1 MMATAPDTEM
11 MPAFIGTEFNQMVS
25 QENVISLAMAQQI
38 ILGDYYSELAVA
50 ENKPGRDMAGDC
62 RRALMLQ
69 PRNMTVCADLETI
82 RRLRSQFWSRWAFE
96 FGDDVAAWGPG
107 SWLFKIVPDPRPE
120 FCLMIPT
127 AVETLSWI
135 KYRPDQTLESW
146 LFQRIMWRARLYHE
160 ALVRRFVASGANGF
174 RPPLDYMVRLR
185 YPWFSFSKEVV
196 SAHTAAYLEVTR
208 ARIERSVRSA
218 IDAWGLPTVDGPV
231 KGNAWDQTWRL
242 LCPVTVDTPYV
253 SVFDQKELLRLGVRM
268 VEPKL

>member
-1 MMATAPDTEM
+1 
-11 MPAFIGTEFNQMVS
+11 MPAYIGTEFNKRVS
-25 QENVISLAMAQQI
+25 YERVICLAMAQQI
-38 ILGDYYSELAVA
+38 IIGDYDSERAVT
-50 ENKPGRDMAGDC
+50 ENNAGRDLAGDC

-82 RRLRSQFWSRWAFE
+82 KRLRSEFTSRWPLQ

-107 SWLFKIVPDPRPE
+107 SWLFKIVPEPRPE
-120 FCLMIPT
+120 FCLMVPT
-127 AVETLSWI
+127 AVETLSWA
-135 KYRPDQTLESW
+135 PAMPEETLESW

-185 YPWFSFSKEVV
+185 YPWFSFSRKVV

-218 IDAWGLPTVDGPV
+218 IDAWGLPAVKGPV
-231 KGNAWDQTWRL
+231 KGKAWDQTWRL
-242 LCPVTVDTPYV
+242 LRPVTVDTPYV
-253 SVFDQKELLRLGVRM
+253 SVFDQKELLRLGVMM
-268 VEPKL
+268 VEPKP